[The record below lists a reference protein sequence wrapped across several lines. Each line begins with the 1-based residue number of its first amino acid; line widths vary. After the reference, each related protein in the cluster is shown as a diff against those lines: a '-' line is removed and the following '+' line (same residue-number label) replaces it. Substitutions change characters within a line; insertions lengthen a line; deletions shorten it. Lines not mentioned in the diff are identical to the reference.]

1 MLKQGLDTHIFDFL
15 ELQETYVNT
24 LSIHSI

>member
-1 MLKQGLDTHIFDFL
+1 MLKQGLDSHIFDFL
-15 ELQETYVNT
+15 ELQETNVYT